1 MKKYRPSPPPNI
13 FPMACARNLPT
24 LLRNLELS
32 HSVMLQHVMVSHSTR
47 GEKKRRAP
55 STHGGWL
62 HDWDRVLWSF
72 LLGHLWLAWLG
83 SSLVYPIFV
92 PVAVYP
98 NLLHSSAFYAPGLGL
113 SAPSLERRT
122 WGTRV
127 LLQSWYKP
135 TFSSFC
141 KWIPEI
147 SLGKGEDKGG
157 GGRKERRE
165 RRKRRRKRKRLT
177 RSEPNNNNNKK
188 Y

>member
-122 WGTRV
+122 WGTP
-127 LLQSWYKP
+127 LQSWYKP

-147 SLGKGEDKGG
+147 FLGKGEDKGG
-157 GGRKERRE
+157 GERKERRE